1 MKNKRGIA
9 KNNFRADG
17 GKAWNP
23 GKVEFIGKRG
33 SREAAPKAAEARRRM
48 IEEQAEDMKKKDT
61 APVHFAEA
69 VADQQAGSNTPGH
82 LTDTVVNDYMGGSN
96 AAAKQADAYKGVFD
110 SIKAGRTA
118 DKKGSV
124 AAEARRRM
132 IEREEGGHPDSGRDK
147 ADRRAYP
154 RHE

>member
-48 IEEQAEDMKKKDT
+48 IE
-61 APVHFAEA
+61 
-69 VADQQAGSNTPGH
+69 
-82 LTDTVVNDYMGGSN
+82 
-96 AAAKQADAYKGVFD
+96 
-110 SIKAGRTA
+110 
-118 DKKGSV
+118 
-124 AAEARRRM
+124 
-132 IEREEGGHPDSGRDK
+132 REEGGHPDSGRDK